1 MFGVQE
7 KITEKE
13 EKDLCRPGGEEG
25 GLPAWFKLL
34 WDLNRSAATSI
45 VVGVRRNMEFEQLE
59 AEAQNLTTDNEKL
72 AQALRASA
80 LEEDDDDEDNLD
92 VIDDSETLGT
102 DNEGLEENED
112 EGEEEEDHDLR
123 DEQAVAAMRQ
133 GAPVR
138 HSYPPLP
145 SGCDFVPLPD
155 DHRSST
161 IYSEPT
167 YHMIAP
173 SPDVSAL
180 HDGTSTSISIPR
192 VDPVEIRRAL
202 ALNLQYRVRGGI
214 VTSTLHL
221 HGSNLLCT
229 LYRKP

>member
-1 MFGVQE
+1 
-7 KITEKE
+7 
-13 EKDLCRPGGEEG
+13 
-25 GLPAWFKLL
+25 
-34 WDLNRSAATSI
+34 
-45 VVGVRRNMEFEQLE
+45 MEFEQLE

-133 GAPVR
+133 GTAVG
-138 HSYPPLP
+138 HSYRPLP

-155 DHRSST
+155 DRRSSI

-202 ALNLQYRVRGGI
+202 ALNLQYRVRGA
-214 VTSTLHL
+214 S
-221 HGSNLLCT
+221 
-229 LYRKP
+229 

>member
-1 MFGVQE
+1 
-7 KITEKE
+7 
-13 EKDLCRPGGEEG
+13 
-25 GLPAWFKLL
+25 
-34 WDLNRSAATSI
+34 
-45 VVGVRRNMEFEQLE
+45 MEFEQLE

-92 VIDDSETLGT
+92 VVDDSEALDT
-102 DNEGLEENED
+102 DNEGLLDED
-112 EGEEEEDHDLR
+112 EGEEEEDHALR

-133 GAPVR
+133 LGTAVG

-145 SGCDFVPLPD
+145 SSCDFVQLPD
-155 DHRSST
+155 DHRSSNL
-161 IYSEPT
+161 YSEPT

-173 SPDVSAL
+173 SPDVSVV

-202 ALNLQYRVRGGI
+202 ALNLQYRVRG
-214 VTSTLHL
+214 VMPPHSALHL
-221 HGSNLLCT
+221 SWSKLLCT
-229 LYRKP
+229 LTRKP